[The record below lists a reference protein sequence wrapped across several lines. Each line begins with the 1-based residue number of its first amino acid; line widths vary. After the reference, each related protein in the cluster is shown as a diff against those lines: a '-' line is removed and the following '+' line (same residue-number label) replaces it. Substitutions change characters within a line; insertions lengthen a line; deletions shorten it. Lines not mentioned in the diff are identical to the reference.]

1 MIKRKTRELR
11 LNKIPTQKEKKP
23 SFLKKLGFSV
33 GRLFSR
39 FSANSQQ
46 AGFTL
51 LEVLVA
57 MAIVG
62 LVLGTAF
69 GLLAGSRRLAF
80 KAMDDIER
88 TVFLRSAINAAQIV
102 EEPDYP
108 ELPERYKKS
117 LDLDIGE
124 ILEKPE
130 RQTRPIRLALEP
142 YTLRDNKKGIELS
155 SFRLIKLDT
164 AQ

>member
-1 MIKRKTRELR
+1 
-11 LNKIPTQKEKKP
+11 
-23 SFLKKLGFSV
+23 
-33 GRLFSR
+33 
-39 FSANSQQ
+39 
-46 AGFTL
+46 
-51 LEVLVA
+51 

-62 LVLGTAF
+62 MVLGTAF

-80 KAMDDIER
+80 KALDDIER

-124 ILEKPE
+124 ILEQPE
-130 RQTRPIRLALEP
+130 RQTRPIRLALES
-142 YTLRDNKKGIELS
+142 YTLRDKKKDIELS
-155 SFRLIKLDT
+155 SFRLIKLDA